1 MHKKWNFNKVSI
13 TKVKEIS
20 EKFNISELLATVML
34 NRGIEDDSEIEMFL
48 NPTRNDFHDP
58 FLLPDMKEAVQSNY
72 LW

>member
-34 NRGIEDDSEIEMFL
+34 NRGI
-48 NPTRNDFHDP
+48 
-58 FLLPDMKEAVQSNY
+58 
-72 LW
+72 